1 MVCVVNNWPYLHS
14 YFVESFVNL
23 ITYTR
28 EQSKNTGIW
37 CDFRFVWGAY
47 VDVMRNESAS
57 VAIKG
62 QYDNLIML
70 DADMVYPKDTINK
83 LVGHDKDVVGGL
95 YYWKTLKPH
104 KNKKGVGYAPHA
116 YKKLDADIF
125 AEYAQYCSINVEK
138 QEQDLVEVDGLGGGG
153 MCIKREVLEKVARPQ
168 FECTWESTEL
178 SGEDLDFCKK
188 AKRKGFTLHCD
199 LSVKFGHLTQA
210 AVDQGQ
216 LLDLTEYAKKNSSLF
231 TNEGAGIVG
240 EVNTEDT
247 TDVNINA
254 QDLQKI
260 MGDIKGG
267 NFAGNIG
274 KEGEKENGKTENN

>member
-1 MVCVVNNWPYLHS
+1 MKRVMVCVVNNWPYLHS
-14 YFVESFVNL
+14 YFVESFANL

-28 EQSKNTGIW
+28 EQSKNTRIW

-62 QYDNLIML
+62 QYDYLIML
-70 DADMVYPKDTINK
+70 DADMVYPKETIIK

-95 YYWKTLKPH
+95 YYWKTLKPFR
-104 KNKKGVGYAPHA
+104 NKKGAGYAPHA
-116 YKKLDADIF
+116 YKKFAGDIF
-125 AEYAQYCSINVEK
+125 SEYSQYLSIQVEK

-168 FECTWESTEL
+168 FECTWDSTEL

-188 AKRKGFTLHCD
+188 AKSKGFKLFCD

-210 AVDQGQ
+210 AVDQGK
-216 LLDLTEYAKKNSSLF
+216 LLDLTEYALKNHSLF
-231 TNEGAGIVG
+231 TNEESEDVVIKPD
-240 EVNTEDT
+240 ESINVN
-247 TDVNINA
+247 
-254 QDLQKI
+254 DLQKI
-260 MGDIKGG
+260 VGDIKGK
-267 NFAGNIG
+267 NFVGEIRKAGG
-274 KEGEKENGKTENN
+274 KENGKTKNN